1 MSGIAFSPTAEPARR
16 RRPGRLAAWLVPLLL
31 AACGGGDG
39 YDGSGGGPPPAA
51 CTVAEHKAW
60 INDYM
65 NEWYFWYRISPHPDP
80 APYADAQSYFEAWL
94 YTGSSADFP
103 RDRFSGSQTTE
114 SFNRFFGDGAT
125 LGYGVAV
132 AGLELGRD
140 GSLPLYVR
148 HVEALSPA
156 ARGGVVRGDQVI
168 SINGRPVPEL
178 IAADDF
184 AALSAQQAGDTLT
197 LVLRRGG
204 SDRSVSLRAEVFNL
218 SPVTGATV
226 VASRGGRRVG
236 YVAVKDMISQ
246 ALAPLETAFARFQA
260 EGVQDVVLDLRY
272 NGGGLV
278 STGGSLASYVAGSR
292 GSGLAFATLLYN
304 DKRAAINN
312 QRFAFGS
319 PSAGL
324 NLPRVFVLMGRRTC
338 SASEQVING
347 LRGAGIAVVAVGE
360 TTCGKPVG
368 FLPSSA
374 CGRTYSVVNFES
386 VNQRNEGRYFD
397 GFAPTCAV
405 AEDFTAAAGSGA
417 DPLMQAALTHAD
429 TGACPVAAAGRATP
443 LTVRAGSAGRRA
455 GTGLEEGDASPGM
468 IPR

>member
-1 MSGIAFSPTAEPARR
+1 MSGNAWPFVRSRAFRR
-16 RRPGRLAAWLVPLLL
+16 RAGRWAGWMLPLLL
-31 AACGGGDG
+31 AACGGGGGDAVG
-39 YDGSGGGPPPAA
+39 PGPTGS
-51 CTVAEHKAW
+51 CTVQEHKAW

-65 NEWYFWYRISPHPDP
+65 NEWYFWYRLSPHPDP
-80 APYADAQSYFEAWL
+80 APYADAQSYFDAWL

-148 HVEALSPA
+148 HVEPLSPA
-156 ARGGVVRGDQVI
+156 ARGGVLRGDQVI
-168 SINGRPVPEL
+168 SINGRPAAEL

-184 AALSAQQAGDTLT
+184 AALSAQQAGDALT

-204 SDRSVSLRAEVFNL
+204 SDRTVSLRAEIFDL
-218 SPVTGATV
+218 SPVTGTTV
-226 VASRGGRRVG
+226 VTSRGGRRVA

-246 ALAPLETAFARFQA
+246 ALAPLETAFARFRA

-272 NGGGLV
+272 YGGGLV
-278 STGGSLASYVAGSR
+278 STGGTLASYVAGAR
-292 GSGLAFATLLYN
+292 GSGLAYAQLLYN
-304 DKRAAINN
+304 DKRAATNN

-319 PSAGL
+319 PSAAL
-324 NLPRVFVLMGRRTC
+324 DLPRAYVLMGRRTC
-338 SASEQVING
+338 SASEQIING
-347 LRGAGIAVVAVGE
+347 LRGAGVQVVAVGE

-397 GFAPTCAV
+397 GFAPTCDV
-405 AEDFTAAAGSGA
+405 AEDFRVAAGSSA

-429 TGACPVAAAGRATP
+429 TGVCPVTAAGRAMP
-443 LTVRAGSAGRRA
+443 LSVRAGSPGRRA